1 MSFRQALLLI
11 LSIGT
16 IGGLAACGPP
26 GLPSLSLNTPP
37 PPPPSV
43 LFLIAPPTSL
53 AVNAQATV
61 NAAVTNDSTAEV
73 AWSATCGS
81 AGACGSFTYTQTP
94 GGFNNTYVAPAAIPS
109 GTTVTATATL
119 VGDSTK
125 FISALITITPPL
137 PIVVS
142 FSGYPASLQISAAA
156 LFSAQIVNDVSP
168 NPQIKWTVTCPSS
181 PCGSFNPIN
190 TTNEAP
196 TTYTAPAAIPS
207 GNIVTVTATSVTDPT
222 KSVSANVT
230 ITKLAPTLANG
241 TYVFQ
246 VSGPVGG
253 GSNSISGVITAL
265 NGAIASGEQD
275 YVSYAID
282 VNAGQPAYLFDP
294 ITGGSYATTPD
305 GNLQVTLK
313 TSDINVGFNGVET
326 LNGVI
331 VSSSRVLITSLNS
344 YIANGT
350 LDLQTSKPAPSG
362 GYAFSTFGVDLYGQP
377 AGIAGILN
385 VDSAGGISGTGS
397 ILDIN
402 DNFIA
407 SGAQPLGTSAVSG
420 PDTLGRV
427 VFQLLPPTPSAF
439 QSLYLAGYIIDANQI
454 RLVETSGDL
463 FQGVMGGRAVSQ
475 DSNKGNFSD
484 SSIAGS
490 SYVFGVAGQAAN
502 APLQVAGV
510 FTANANGN
518 LTGTLN
524 WNDLTG
530 ATAQSP
536 IAFTGSYTV
545 DPTGRATLSHLTDNA
560 NTFNYQLQLYLT
572 GSGEGLLLSGN
583 NGQMIAGRGLQQQ
596 TASFTAASL
605 SGSYGLNVTQI
616 TNSFAV
622 AGADAAVGP
631 IMALAGTATDTLTG
645 FVDFGNGSPD
655 FPVSGTMTAATN
667 GVFTGTLFGLNAA
680 SYTTPDNF
688 TLYLVDSSTS
698 VLIETD
704 NTQLTLGY
712 LELQQ

>member
-11 LSIGT
+11 LSIGI

-26 GLPSLSLNTPP
+26 GLPSLSLNLPP

-43 LFLIAPPTSL
+43 LFLISPPTSL
-53 AVNAQATV
+53 AINASATV
-61 NAAVTNDSTAEV
+61 NAAVTNDPTAEV

-81 AGACGSFTYTQTP
+81 AGACGSFSYIQTP
-94 GGFNNTYVAPAAIPS
+94 GGFNNTYIAPAAIPS
-109 GTTVTATATL
+109 GTTVTVTATL

-125 FISALITITPPL
+125 FISAMITITPPL

-142 FSGYPASLQISAAA
+142 FAGYPAASLQINATA

-168 NPQIKWTVTCPSS
+168 NPQIKWTVACPSS
-181 PCGSFNPIN
+181 PCGSFNPVT

-222 KSVSANVT
+222 KFVSANVT

-253 GSNSISGVITAL
+253 ASNSISGVITAQ

-282 VNAGQPAYLFDP
+282 VNAGQSAYLFDP
-294 ITGGSYATTPD
+294 ITGGSYTTTPD
-305 GNLQVTLK
+305 GNLQITLK
-313 TSDINVGFNGVET
+313 TNDLNVGFNGVET

-377 AGIAGILN
+377 AGIAGILIIN
-385 VDSAGGISGTGS
+385 SPGGISGTGS

-407 SGAQPLGTSAVSG
+407 SGAQPLGTSSVSG

-475 DSNKGNFSD
+475 GANTGKFSD

-510 FTANANGN
+510 FTANANGS
-518 LTGTLN
+518 LTGMLN

-530 ATAQSP
+530 TTAQSP
-536 IAFTGSYTV
+536 ISFTGSYTV
-545 DPTGRATLSHLTDNA
+545 DPTGRATLSNLTDNA
-560 NTFNYQLQLYLT
+560 NTFNYQLELYLT
-572 GSGEGLLLSGN
+572 GDGEVLLLSGN

-631 IMALAGTATDTLTG
+631 ITAVAGTATDTLTG
-645 FVDFGNGSPD
+645 FADFGNGATD
-655 FPVSGTMTAATN
+655 FPVSGSVTAATN
-667 GVFTGTLFGLNAA
+667 GVFTGTFSGFAG
-680 SYTTPDNF
+680 SYTTLDNF
-688 TLYLVDSSTS
+688 TFYLVDSTRS